1 MYAAECA
8 QPTPESDMMQKILR
22 YMPAAN
28 VMKLFV
34 LVGIV
39 WAAVLGPA
47 SFVLVLTDVGA
58 TNSQIGIFAAIASV
72 LSVVFQPV
80 WGMLSDKLRSPRK
93 VLSFCLIGSGIF
105 FGSVLFSDNFYVV
118 VALLLLDAI
127 ARCGVIALLDS
138 HTVTEV
144 SKVPGLQYSHVRFA
158 GSIFFG
164 LLSFAYSGII
174 DNSGVRMIIPI
185 SAAVAAFAVFWGLFV
200 CRPAKQN
207 AGAEATHV
215 KPNLKKDAISLLKD
229 KQYILLLVS
238 IGFMALGAQ
247 PLWIFMVEFLARV
260 GGSLGDVPRVGALR
274 CVTEIPVFIFIAVV
288 CKNTAPK
295 KLMITGAIF
304 MLLYVVVLFFADSF
318 FWIAA
323 AHMFGGTP
331 GFIFLLTGRLRY
343 VNEAT
348 PESVRS
354 TSITLM
360 GTMEV
365 ALGSILGSLVGGFV
379 LDIYGTRMLTML
391 SFVAIS
397 ASIVILMFLKRRTN
411 TV

>member
-1 MYAAECA
+1 M
-8 QPTPESDMMQKILR
+8 KNLVR
-22 YMPAAN
+22 YMPTPN

-34 LVGIV
+34 LVGVV
-39 WAAVLGPA
+39 WAAVLGPS

-58 TNSQIGIFAAIASV
+58 TNSQIGVFTAIASV

-80 WGMLSDKLRSPRK
+80 WGMISDKLRSPRK
-93 VLSFCLIGSGIF
+93 VLSFCLIGSAVF
-105 FGSVLFSDNFYVV
+105 FGSVLFSTNFYVV
-118 VALLLLDAI
+118 AALLLLDAI
-127 ARCGVIALLDS
+127 ARCGIIALLDS
-138 HTVTEV
+138 HTITEV

-174 DNSGVRMIIPI
+174 DSSGVRMIIPI
-185 SAAVAAFAVFWGLFV
+185 STVVISFAVFWGLFM
-200 CRPAKQN
+200 CRPKGDAQ
-207 AGAEATHV
+207 AEVTHV
-215 KPNLKKDAISLLKD
+215 KPNLKRDAISLLKD
-229 KQYILLLVS
+229 RQYILLLVS
-238 IGFMALGAQ
+238 IGFMALGTQ
-247 PLWIFMVEFLARV
+247 PLWTFLVEFVAGT
-260 GGSLGDVPRVGALR
+260 GGSLGDVPLVGALR
-274 CVTEIPVFIFIAVV
+274 CVIEIPAFIFVGIM
-288 CKNTAPK
+288 CKKTSPK
-295 KLMITGAIF
+295 KLLIVGTVF
-304 MLLYVVVLFFADSF
+304 MLVYIVTLFFANSF
-318 FWIAA
+318 FWIAV

-379 LDIYGTRMLTML
+379 LDMHGTRVLTMF
-391 SFVAIS
+391 SFVAV
-397 ASIVILMFLKRRTN
+397 ALSIVVLLFLKRRSEQLK
-411 TV
+411 